1 MFGAAN
7 TGDPTTLKQTY
18 EGMFVLDNDAVR
30 ADWQAAKRI
39 VTDFL
44 AKHGAEL
51 KTARRWDER
60 RLSYPIKNHVRATFL
75 LCFFEQ
81 DGENPTLLR
90 DLELNETVL
99 RYLILR
105 TPLVPA
111 MEYELSEEENKPGY
125 EPPPVPEDM
134 APAAEEGASAAET
147 VDVDLD
153 QIEAEV
159 AEAVEEIE
167 SVETV
172 AVAAD
177 APAAKAPAAK
187 ATEAKATESK
197 EG

>member
-1 MFGAAN
+1 M
-7 TGDPTTLKQTY
+7 KQTY

-60 RLSYPIKNHVRATFL
+60 RLSYPIKNRVRATFL

-81 DGENPTLLR
+81 EGENPNLLR

-111 MEYELSEEENKPGY
+111 QEYELSEEENQPGY
-125 EPPPVPEDM
+125 EPPPVPEDV
-134 APAAEEGASAAET
+134 APAAEKDSDSTEDDGE
-147 VDVDLD
+147 DLEL
-153 QIEAEV
+153 IEAEV
-159 AEAVEEIE
+159 AEAVEDIE
-167 SVETV
+167 KVEKVEKV
-172 AVAAD
+172 AATAAD
-177 APAAKAPAAK
+177 APE
-187 ATEAKATESK
+187 TEAAESK